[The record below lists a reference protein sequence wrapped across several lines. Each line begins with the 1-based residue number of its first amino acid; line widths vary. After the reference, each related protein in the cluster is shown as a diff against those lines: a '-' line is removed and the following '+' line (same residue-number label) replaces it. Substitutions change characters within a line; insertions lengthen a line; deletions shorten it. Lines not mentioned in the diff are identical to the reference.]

1 MVFCLLPAN
10 RGDVSFMSLKTP
22 LLRFL
27 WPNCDA
33 FLSFFALITCFHLFA
48 AELVRC
54 KPYLPEDVFAKLLNF
69 LLITPKIGRVFWLNY
84 AVFRFITIK
93 RSFTCLSLNLVALA
107 LSHRKKSFWR
117 IKLNLVLFHLERRLS
132 DFLRPITLFY
142 RVYNAFSLLSS
153 GIVLVLA

>member
-1 MVFCLLPAN
+1 MAKVE
-10 RGDVSFMSLKTP
+10 LKINCSIGQNAKTS

-33 FLSFFALITCFHLFA
+33 FLSFFALTSCFHLFA

-69 LLITPKIGRVFWLNY
+69 LLITPKISRVFCLNY

-93 RSFTCLSLNLVALA
+93 RSFTCLSLNLVAFGFITPKRVFLA
-107 LSHRKKSFWR
+107 NQAEFGFIS
-117 IKLNLVLFHLERRLS
+117 
-132 DFLRPITLFY
+132 LRTTFVWFFTPNY
-142 RVYNAFSLLSS
+142 ALLSR
-153 GIVLVLA
+153 L

>member
-48 AELVRC
+48 AELVRS

-69 LLITPKIGRVFWLNY
+69 LLITPKIRRVFWLNY

-93 RSFTCLSLNLVALA
+93 RSFTGLSLNLVAFGFITPKKVYLA
-107 LSHRKKSFWR
+107 NQAEFGFIS
-117 IKLNLVLFHLERRLS
+117 
-132 DFLRPITLFY
+132 LRTTFVWFFTPNY
-142 RVYNAFSLLSS
+142 ALLSR
-153 GIVLVLA
+153 L

>member
-1 MVFCLLPAN
+1 
-10 RGDVSFMSLKTP
+10 MSLKTP

-33 FLSFFALITCFHLFA
+33 FLSFFTLITRFHLFS

-69 LLITPKIGRVFWLNY
+69 LLITPKISRVFWLNY

-93 RSFTCLSLNLVALA
+93 RSFTCLSLNLVAFGFITPKKVFLA
-107 LSHRKKSFWR
+107 NQAEFGFIS
-117 IKLNLVLFHLERRLS
+117 
-132 DFLRPITLFY
+132 LRTTF
-142 RVYNAFSLLSS
+142 V
-153 GIVLVLA
+153 